1 MRSTPPT
8 AARSRRRSI
17 AVRTSVAPLY
27 PSLMLGQSVEYNLYI
42 HSALRMGPSEEPTEP
57 AETRRNL
64 IRVGGVSLRG
74 RALPYRS
81 GPHRRNRRATL
92 ARNRRGPY

>member
-1 MRSTPPT
+1 MSELYQSLSHSKWDCKHTPSLEGL
-8 AARSRRRSI
+8 R
-17 AVRTSVAPLY
+17 
-27 PSLMLGQSVEYNLYI
+27 LMLGQSVEYNLCI
-42 HSALRMGPSEEPTEP
+42 HSELRMGPSEEPTEP

-81 GPHRRNRRATL
+81 GPHRRNRRAKL
-92 ARNRRGPY
+92 ARNRRGAY